1 MADELAPDTPSPDAP
16 PKREPLR
23 ITIGPK
29 SDMTPGPPGGAED
42 TPTDLTATQRGI
54 QGLVEKIK
62 PDALPHV
69 GDDDAGQALFETLKP
84 GQKFTDSA
92 GKVFT
97 KPWIVE
103 DDSDFEKVPEGASFV
118 DKEGNKFKKPE
129 YEPLSVTAETL
140 YQMAQTDDAKE
151 QALKV
156 VYGDKVKRDPGGALY
171 VDEDGTLRKPGRG
184 LTGAAGNFVAQ
195 TAPAAGLGLGS
206 VFGPAGETF
215 GAALGR
221 QFNNSILALAGV
233 HQSAEEQTTSAGWE
247 GAGVAVGAPIGK
259 AVAAVPGAV
268 KAAGGA
274 VSNAGRKLYKTA
286 GDVAGGALGRTLES
300 IGVGPD
306 LARYFLGISSEKA
319 GQASDIAARTKGG
332 SPLSPKVMFQ
342 EAPMLHKIQ
351 EFNQIF
357 SGDRFGQAQEAFAN
371 QEAASLLEQYALKL
385 DEPVTQA
392 TKLVP
397 SEAAGRAVLE
407 AAQRDL
413 AHDDALLD
421 NLIRGYQEKAILGI
435 EAETDLATKRL
446 AMLEVVQ
453 QQAGVDAHN
462 VLKGSLDGLREQVT
476 AAGRLAGDNGDPSAL
491 NRMIAA
497 QYDAY
502 DTGIRARAR
511 DMYGAARAVT
521 RGAPFPNTARLAAS
535 AEAFLRSV
543 PEQVRNKY
551 PSEIS
556 DLARLVDPDVI
567 IPNVA
572 GPKTRP
578 QGEPFQSLDWA
589 GLHHLRSW
597 LRYGIDYNDM
607 TPDMRQ
613 GSLKLFAREVNAVL
627 HDPSAPPQ
635 LQEAARL
642 LDQADAFYRENI
654 PFLNDHMVKS
664 VMKELETGVGVD
676 AKAIAKVL
684 IDPERTAAM
693 RRARGIIGENGW
705 RAVEAAHVQNMLDKS
720 RTAVPGEYDFTKFA
734 AQVEE
739 QIRNGVIDTAY
750 SPAMASRLREMVGDI
765 RRFRGD
771 LPIRAGATDTIS
783 TIMQRGAAA
792 KAEADRIA
800 LTDPV
805 KAIQDEIAKLAK
817 HEGRGRAMIREKQGP
832 LKFLFDPEMSDMA
845 VTAANKIIDNPDL
858 LRLSAQY
865 FSPDSEEFNAL
876 RQVAVQRWIQRPLDK
891 MAGMRRELADER
903 TGMSEET
910 QALLFPGVTR
920 NMMQTFV
927 KDMEFLLS
935 SNASDIGG
943 TLAGGSRVLNP
954 AAHSPIPKG
963 WITKAVTEL
972 PGVAAVHRVL
982 LGKAY
987 NFVMDAVSHPQFAHW
1002 LAGRLEEGT
1011 PEARFEARQLVQ
1023 QRLRAGRFAGAAVG
1037 QQTLSGPASG
1047 TYPEPQSETVH

>member
-1 MADELAPDTPSPDAP
+1 MADEPAIDAPVPDAL
-16 PKREPLR
+16 PKKEPLR
-23 ITIGPK
+23 ITVGPK
-29 SDMTPGPPGGAED
+29 SDMTPGPPGGNLD

-54 QGLVEKIK
+54 QGLVEKVK

-69 GDDDAGQALFETLKP
+69 ADDDAGQATFESLKP
-84 GQKFTDSA
+84 GQKFTDAA
-92 GKVFT
+92 GKVYT
-97 KPWIVE
+97 KPWIVG
-103 DDSDFEKVPEGASFV
+103 DDADFDKVPEGASFV
-118 DKEGNKFKKPE
+118 DKEGNKFKKPK
-129 YEPLSVTAETL
+129 YESISTTAETL

-156 VYGDKVKRDPGGALY
+156 VYGDKVKKDQKGELY

-184 LTGAAGNFVAQ
+184 LTGAVGNFAAE
-195 TAPAAGLGLGS
+195 TAPAAGMGLGS
-206 VFGPAGETF
+206 VFGPAGEAF
-215 GAALGR
+215 GAGLGR
-221 QFNNSILALAGV
+221 QFNNSVLALAGV
-233 HQSAEEQTTSAGWE
+233 HQSAGEQVTSAGWE
-247 GAGVAVGAPIGK
+247 GAGAAAGAPIGK
-259 AVAAVPGAV
+259 AISAIPGAV
-268 KAAGGA
+268 KSAGEA
-274 VSNAGRKLYKTA
+274 VSGAGRKLYKTA
-286 GDVAGGALGRTLES
+286 GDVAGGALGKTLEG

-306 LARYFLGISSEKA
+306 LARYFLGISTDKA
-319 GQASDIAARTKGG
+319 AQASNIAARTKGS

-342 EAPMLHKIQ
+342 ESPMLHKIQ

-392 TKLVP
+392 TKLVS
-397 SEAAGRAVLE
+397 SEPAGRMVLE

-421 NLIRGYQEKAILGI
+421 NLIREYQAKAITGI
-435 EAETDLATKRL
+435 EAQTELATKRL
-446 AMLEVVQ
+446 QMLEVVQ

-462 VLKGSLDGLREQVT
+462 VLKGSLDGLRDQVT
-476 AAGRLAGDNGDPSAL
+476 AAGRLAGNNGDPSAL

-511 DMYGAARAVT
+511 EMYGAARAVT
-521 RGAPFPNTARLAAS
+521 EGAPFPNTSRLAAF
-535 AEAFLRSV
+535 AESFLRSM
-543 PEQVRNKY
+543 PEAVRSKY
-551 PSEIS
+551 PSEIA
-556 DLARLVDPDVI
+556 DLARLVDPE
-567 IPNVA
+567 VA
-572 GPKTRP
+572 IAGVSGPKARP

-597 LRYGIDYNDM
+597 LRFGIDYNDM

-613 GSLKLFAREVNAVL
+613 GSLKLFEREVNAVL
-627 HDPSAPPQ
+627 HDPNAPPQ

-676 AKAIAKVL
+676 AKAIAKAL

-720 RTAVPGEYDFTKFA
+720 RTAIPGQYDFTKFA

-750 SPAMASRLREMVGDI
+750 SPQMAARLREMVGDI

-771 LPIRAGATDTIS
+771 LPIQAGATDTIS

-805 KAIQDEIAKLAK
+805 KAIQDEMAKLAGMERK
-817 HEGRGRAMIREKQGP
+817 GRDMIRAQHGP

-865 FSPDSEEFNAL
+865 FRPDSEEFNAL

-891 MAGMRRELADER
+891 MGGLRRELADEK

-935 SNASDIGG
+935 SSASDIGG

-1002 LAGRLEEGT
+1002 LAGKLEEGT
-1011 PEARFEARQLVQ
+1011 PEARFQARQLVQ
-1023 QRLRAGRFAGAAVG
+1023 QRLKAGRFAGAAVG
-1037 QQTLSGPASG
+1037 QETLSGPSSG
-1047 TYPEPQSETVH
+1047 TFPEPQSETIH